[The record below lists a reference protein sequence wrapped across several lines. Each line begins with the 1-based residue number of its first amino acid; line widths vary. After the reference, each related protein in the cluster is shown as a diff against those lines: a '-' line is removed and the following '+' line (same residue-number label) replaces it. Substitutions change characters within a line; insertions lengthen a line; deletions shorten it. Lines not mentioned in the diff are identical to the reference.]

1 MPTASKTNLADNV
14 VATLSGKII
23 TITIDLDKTEPWV
36 SGSGKSM
43 LYATGS
49 GALPTQYGDIRISLN
64 AFRTIPKADR
74 KG

>member
-1 MPTASKTNLADNV
+1 MPTIKTNLADNV
-14 VATLSGKII
+14 VATVSGKVI
-23 TITIDLDKTEPWV
+23 TISIDLGKADPRV

-49 GALPTQYGDIRISLN
+49 GAIPTEFGDIRISLN
-64 AFRTIPKADR
+64 AFRTIAKADR